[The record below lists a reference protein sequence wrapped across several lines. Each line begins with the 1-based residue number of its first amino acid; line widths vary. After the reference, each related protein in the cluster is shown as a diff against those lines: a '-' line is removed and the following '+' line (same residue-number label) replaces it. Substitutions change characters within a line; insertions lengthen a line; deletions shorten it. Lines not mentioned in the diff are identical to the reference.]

1 MRADIFIPTSNR
13 IAPLTACLES
23 MSAQSLKDFQ
33 IILVGLSK
41 NEGVEKL
48 IRKFNDLSINYVIQK
63 DKGLV
68 SAANLALT
76 YSKNDI
82 FVRIDDDVII
92 DRGWFSALI
101 DTYDSDNK
109 IGGVTGP
116 TIVSDEGMKSRDLTS
131 FLEKFTKSRNPFLRL
146 LSYLY
151 VGVLYENKMYDVSSF
166 LKSGVFTLGSNFK
179 SCLNIKGLVEVNN
192 LEACNWSCRTE
203 LLKKIGGFDSIYVK
217 GLGDYHEADAALKIK
232 NLGYKLIFN
241 PKASLKHNVEGGK
254 VESSRPNSYY
264 RIQNFI
270 IFYFRFFKIK
280 SPEQFFKFTLNLTLQ
295 NCYYVWKF
303 FRTLNLSN
311 LGAIPGTFVGLLK
324 VLFVKGVYE
333 N

>member
-13 IAPLTACLES
+13 INSLNSCLES
-23 MSAQSLKDFQ
+23 LSNQSLKDFK
-33 IILVGLSK
+33 IILVGLTK
-41 NEGVEKL
+41 NEDVEKL
-48 IRKFNDLSINYVIQK
+48 INKFNNLSINYVIQK
-63 DKGLV
+63 DRGLV
-68 SAANLALT
+68 SAANIALT
-76 YSKNDI
+76 YSENDI
-82 FVRIDDDVII
+82 FVRVDDDVII
-92 DRGWFSALI
+92 DQGWFSALI

-116 TIVSDEGMKSRDLTS
+116 TIVSEVGMKSRDLTA
-131 FLEKFTKSRNPFLRL
+131 FLEKFKKSENPFLKF

-151 VGVLYENKMYDVSSF
+151 ESVLYENKMYDVSFF
-166 LKSGVFTLGSNFK
+166 LESGVFTLGSNFK

-295 NCYYVWKF
+295 NCYYVWKYLK
-303 FRTLNLSN
+303 TGNLSN
-311 LGAIPGTFVGLLK
+311 LGAIPGTLVGLFK
-324 VLFVKGVYE
+324 VLLGKYL
-333 N
+333 